1 MRETKKDNKENV
13 QKNEAVS
20 VTNEFINIRVI
31 QKEFNG
37 EKKRFVN
44 ARELHK
50 WLNVGR
56 DFSNWIKDRI
66 EKYDFV
72 ENFDY
77 FISFP
82 GFGDGCSAQRIKN
95 SESIAKFG
103 NGDYNISNNVS
114 SSIARFGDG
123 AYNTSNS
130 ASLSFP
136 KSGEGVYAQKTGKM
150 IDAKTGRILPKD
162 YIISLDMAKELAM
175 VENSEIGK
183 KVRRYFIKVEDDFKK
198 VMQVAILDPKVIN
211 QLANKFSE
219 TREETKDYRKD
230 FTDCI
235 NNFVAVKNYGTY
247 TDMLYDFLFLEKAKE
262 YRKLLD
268 LAKYDF
274 TRNTMYE
281 EILLIIGAFETG
293 LSGEI
298 EKEYKKL
305 NRMLDYDE
313 FLNKFDEFSTQ
324 KNWLVYQKRARN
336 IMATYDE
343 ELRNIKHPKLIDYK
357 KEFTQEDIQ
366 KLIG

>member
-1 MRETKKDNKENV
+1 MEKQKKESEKIV
-13 QKNEAVS
+13 QKNVAVRI
-20 VTNEFINIRVI
+20 TNEFINIRVI

-66 EKYDFV
+66 EKYDFT
-72 ENFDY
+72 ENLDY
-77 FISFP
+77 FVSIP
-82 GFGDGCSAQRIKN
+82 KFGNGYSAKKIKN

-103 NGDYNISNNVS
+103 KGFNAQKIDKLDAFPGFGDGVYGINNNMS
-114 SSIARFGDG
+114 SSIAKFGD
-123 AYNTSNS
+123 
-130 ASLSFP
+130 
-136 KSGEGVYAQKTGKM
+136 GVYAQKTGKVV
-150 IDAKTGRILPKD
+150 DVKTGRILPKD

-211 QLANKFSE
+211 QLANKFLE

-235 NNFVAVKNYGTY
+235 RNFVAVKNYGTS

-281 EILLIIGAFETG
+281 EILLIIGAFEVG

-305 NRMLDYDE
+305 NRMLDKDE
-313 FLNKFDEFSTQ
+313 FINKFNEFSAQ
-324 KNWLVYQKRARN
+324 RNWLVYQKRARN

-343 ELRNIKHPKLIDYK
+343 ELRSIKHPKLIDYK